1 MAVTNMDGTEP
12 NRSTDPGYLLGLE
25 CIANYLKVIITPS
38 LGLII
43 ESFEMKETCLK
54 IGIF

>member
-25 CIANYLKVIITPS
+25 CKANYLKVIITPS